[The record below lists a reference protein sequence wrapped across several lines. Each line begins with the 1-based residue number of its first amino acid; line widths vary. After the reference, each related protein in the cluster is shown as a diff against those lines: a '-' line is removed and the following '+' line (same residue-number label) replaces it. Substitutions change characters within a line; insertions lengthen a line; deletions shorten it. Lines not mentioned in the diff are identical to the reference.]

1 MKLGRHESKIMGE
14 NMGSDQLCATYEN
27 VVTGHPPIPLP
38 PPPSPSLAGP
48 PGDHNR
54 STNVFDV
61 RTFGAV
67 GGGGADNTEA
77 FKMVWD
83 AACSSQVESPV
94 LYVPSGYSFM
104 VQSTIFTGPCQGGI
118 VFQVNSEL
126 MPPDGPESWPKGLS
140 RRQWLVFYQ
149 VIGMSLQGDGLIDRK
164 GEKWRDLPCKPH
176 KEGNGTSL
184 PGPCDSPIAIRFF
197 MSSNLT
203 LHVLKK
209 GTVLSSTSDLIIA
222 EMFTLTPSS

>member
-1 MKLGRHESKIMGE
+1 
-14 NMGSDQLCATYEN
+14 
-27 VVTGHPPIPLP
+27 
-38 PPPSPSLAGP
+38 
-48 PGDHNR
+48 
-54 STNVFDV
+54 
-61 RTFGAV
+61 
-67 GGGGADNTEA
+67 
-77 FKMVWD
+77 MVWD